1 MLNNIRSYFM
11 KFKGLQRPLE
21 RYFFP
26 VVLLLYP
33 FFGIDR
39 GLDIVDTTYNL
50 SNFEFMGNV
59 DPMWLFSTFLS
70 NLVGSIIMKL
80 PGAGTMIGFSVY
92 CTFVISAMALVVY
105 YVLQRWMPGWMIFI
119 GEIIAES
126 LCWAPRVI
134 LYQYLPYLLVT
145 LGMIFLIFGVFS
157 QNRQTLLLFVAGACL
172 GINIL
177 MRFPAIL
184 ECSLILVLWFNSFI
198 TKDKFADVLK
208 KAGICIAGYIVGFGV
223 PLLFISLRYGF
234 NAYPDAIAKLF
245 AMTGEATDYSSG
257 GMLADIL
264 EAYMHTL
271 GNMLIM
277 IPCIIAGIIMF
288 LLAKERF
295 VLFKKMLFVAGL
307 LVLAKYYF
315 SRGVFTRNYYYYD
328 SMFQAAMM
336 FLIMTVILCIAGA
349 SGFLGGTKEEQTLSF
364 AALMLIFILPI
375 GSNNRTM
382 PVVNCLFLIAPIGLW
397 LIRRLMQR
405 LGDKDYHFA
414 WQAMITGVI
423 VVLLVQGAIFHI
435 RFSFADHND
444 LEPKLD
450 TKVTDIAKANGLV
463 TTKENYD
470 AIKELEICLKDND
483 LMQSKALVFG
493 DVPGIPYLFDIEPAI
508 DTTWPDLDSYSTV
521 SFKSAIE
528 KLDSSDEPKPTVI
541 MGALDLVMQENP
553 NIAAK
558 EKMLMDYIEK
568 NDYNI
573 VFESDRFTVYTSR
586 N

>member
-1 MLNNIRSYFM
+1 M

-92 CTFVISAMALVVY
+92 CTFVISAMALVAY

-145 LGMIFLIFGVFS
+145 LGMIFLILGVFS

-208 KAGICIAGYIVGFGV
+208 KTGICIAGYIVGFGV

-295 VLFKKMLFVAGL
+295 VLLKKMLFVAGL

-336 FLIMTVILCIAGA
+336 FLIITVILCIAGA
-349 SGFLGGTKEEQTLSF
+349 SGFFGGTKEEQTLSF

-423 VVLLVQGAIFHI
+423 AVLLVQGAIFHI

-470 AIKELEICLKDND
+470 AIKELESCLKDND

-521 SFKSAIE
+521 SFKNAID

-541 MGALDLVMQENP
+541 MGTLDLVMQENP
-553 NIAAK
+553 NIAVK

-573 VFESDRFTVYTSR
+573 VFESDRFTVYTNR

>member
-1 MLNNIRSYFM
+1 M

-50 SNFEFMGNV
+50 SNCEFMGNV

-92 CTFVISAMALVVY
+92 CTFVISAMALVAY

-208 KAGICIAGYIVGFGV
+208 KTGICIAGYVAGFGV

-245 AMTGEATDYSSG
+245 AMTGEASDYSSG

-295 VLFKKMLFVAGL
+295 VLLKKMILVAGL

-336 FLIMTVILCIAGA
+336 FLIISVILCIAGA
-349 SGFLGGTKEEQTLSF
+349 SGFLGGTKDEQTLSF

-423 VVLLVQGAIFHI
+423 AVLLVQGAIFHI
-435 RFSFADHND
+435 RFSFADHNA

-470 AIKELEICLKDND
+470 AIKELESCLKDND

-521 SFKSAIE
+521 SFKNAID

-541 MGALDLVMQENP
+541 MGTLDLVMQENP

-573 VFESDRFTVYTSR
+573 VFESDRFTVYTNR